1 MTLRYSIIAAALAA
15 CIGMP
20 GASAAT
26 LPAPDGAYAVG
37 MIRAEFTDATRTL
50 ETGKPDSGPRRLP
63 AVVWY
68 PAEAQASVAGVPY
81 LEDTVAA
88 TTLPAI
94 TRNFRYA
101 DGDLHAVAAARVA
114 VHPGAR
120 PANATGGFPIV
131 VYSHGLFLYPEQNT
145 ALAAR
150 LASHGYI
157 VVSIAH
163 PGDSTD
169 VRLQDGTLVATQFGG
184 TPDDPRFAE
193 AWNVVVGGADLAVR
207 RDALATY
214 AEAFPATRIGRSFAA
229 WRDDTLAVA
238 DAIVARTEPAA
249 LHEVLATADRTRLAF
264 AGMSFGG
271 ATSATT
277 CRRVAACRAAVNL
290 DGQNFDPALFDGA
303 VGRPLLLMLSDWP
316 RYGLLEGQPRDAD
329 FSPNDLAYEPWPS
342 AGRND
347 DVLRVRLDGIRHLG
361 FTDLVALLD
370 GPKRQERVGDIE
382 GGEALD
388 TIGDVVLAFLDT
400 YLRDGDAAG
409 IGHAIDGHPAL
420 KRHVPTRMQRWAGEN
435 AATRE
440 QRHRSGR

>member
-1 MTLRYSIIAAALAA
+1 MQLRYSIITVALAA
-15 CIGMP
+15 WIGLP
-20 GASAAT
+20 GATAST

-37 MIRAEFTDATRTL
+37 LLRTEFADTARSLDA
-50 ETGKPDSGPRRLP
+50 GKPDSGPRRLP

-68 PAEAQASVAGVPY
+68 PAEARPSAEGQPY
-81 LEDTVAA
+81 LEDAVAA

-101 DGDLHAVAAARVA
+101 DGDLHALAAARIA

-120 PANATGGFPIV
+120 PAKTKRGFPVV
-131 VYSHGLFLYPEQNT
+131 VYSHGLFLYPEQNSV
-145 ALAAR
+145 LAAH

-184 TPDDPRFAE
+184 TPDDPRFGE
-193 AWNVVVGGADLAVR
+193 AWKVIAGGADLAVR

-214 AEAFPATRIGRSFAA
+214 ADAFPATRIGRSFAA
-229 WRDDTLAVA
+229 WRDDTIAVA
-238 DAIVARTEPAA
+238 DAIVARKEPAA
-249 LHEVLATADRTRLAF
+249 LRKILATADRTRLAF

-271 ATSATT
+271 AASATT
-277 CRRVAACRAAVNL
+277 CHRVTACRAAVNL
-290 DGQNFDPALFDGA
+290 DGQNFDPALFDRA

-316 RYGLLEGQPRDAD
+316 RYGLLEGQPREPD
-329 FSPNDLAYEPWPS
+329 FSPNDLAYEPWAS
-342 AGRND
+342 TGRND
-347 DVLRVRLDGIRHLG
+347 DVVRVRLEGIRHLG

-370 GPKRQERVGDIE
+370 GPKRQERVGDID
-382 GGEALD
+382 GGQALA
-388 TIGDVVLAFLDT
+388 TINDVVLAFLDA
-400 YLRDGDAAG
+400 YMRDGDAAG
-409 IGHAIDGHPAL
+409 LGRAIDRRPAL

-435 AATRE
+435 AETR
-440 QRHRSGR
+440 